1 MVYRL
6 ELELRLGTASTAIH
20 GAVELDNENFI
31 RSRVSGE
38 SILAV
43 AESENLM
50 SLLRTSDDF
59 ISCVQVAERAMRKT
73 YHP

>member
-6 ELELRLGTASTAIH
+6 ELELRLGDVSDSIH
-20 GAVELDNENFI
+20 GAVEMDNGNFI
-31 RSRVSGE
+31 RSHVSGGC
-38 SILAV
+38 IVAV
-43 AESENLM
+43 AESENMM
-50 SLLRTSDDF
+50 SLLRTADDV